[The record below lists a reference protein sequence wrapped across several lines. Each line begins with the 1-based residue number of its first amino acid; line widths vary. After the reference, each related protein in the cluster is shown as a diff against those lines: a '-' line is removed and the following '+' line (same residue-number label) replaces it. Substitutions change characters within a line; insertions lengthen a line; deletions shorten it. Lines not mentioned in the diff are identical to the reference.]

1 MGCQYMLG
9 FANLNKIDLIK
20 GETFIHA
27 VSEIVLKATVIC
39 IIEFEF
45 YLKRKN
51 SFHLP
56 SNLIYFFV
64 QRNKRDE
71 NKSEARPL
79 FIFVSLYLNKVDCF
93 QIYIKTPITREK
105 KRWSIQYIGA
115 KSICIDP
122 LYPLLTH
129 RKYIKTRLN

>member
-20 GETFIHA
+20 GETFIYA

-56 SNLIYFFV
+56 SNLIYMYFLV

-79 FIFVSLYLNKVDCF
+79 LLFVSLHLNKVDCF
-93 QIYIKTPITREK
+93 QI
-105 KRWSIQYIGA
+105 
-115 KSICIDP
+115 
-122 LYPLLTH
+122 
-129 RKYIKTRLN
+129 

>member
-1 MGCQYMLG
+1 MKRLTVICTVIFLTVFFLFHEWNFPYYTSFRACWAYCVEMGCQYMLG

-27 VSEIVLKATVIC
+27 VSEIVLKARVIC

-45 YLKRKN
+45 YLKRKI
-51 SFHLP
+51 SFIFLLTWYIFLY
-56 SNLIYFFV
+56 NE
-64 QRNKRDE
+64 NKRGE

-93 QIYIKTPITREK
+93 QI
-105 KRWSIQYIGA
+105 
-115 KSICIDP
+115 
-122 LYPLLTH
+122 
-129 RKYIKTRLN
+129 

>member
-39 IIEFEF
+39 INEFEF

-56 SNLIYFFV
+56 SNLIYFLV
-64 QRNKRDE
+64 QRNKRGE

-93 QIYIKTPITREK
+93 QI
-105 KRWSIQYIGA
+105 
-115 KSICIDP
+115 
-122 LYPLLTH
+122 
-129 RKYIKTRLN
+129 

>member
-1 MGCQYMLG
+1 MYCYLFNCFFLFHEWNFPYSTSFRACWAYCVEMGCQYMLG

-39 IIEFEF
+39 IIEFGF

-56 SNLIYFFV
+56 SNLIYFLV
-64 QRNKRDE
+64 QRNKRGD

-93 QIYIKTPITREK
+93 KF
-105 KRWSIQYIGA
+105 
-115 KSICIDP
+115 
-122 LYPLLTH
+122 
-129 RKYIKTRLN
+129 RLKHQ